1 VNPSATEPALIAAL
15 DSLQRQVSELADDDT
30 LFSELSAEQRRD
42 AHAQGCRI
50 QDRLLAVLSQLV
62 AEMASD
68 GADLVDEGGLPRSYG
83 EGGSD
88 A

>member
-1 VNPSATEPALIAAL
+1 VSPSATEPALVAAL
-15 DSLQRQVSELADDDT
+15 GGLHQQVADLAADPA
-30 LFSELSAEQRRD
+30 LFSELSPQQRRD
-42 AHAQGCRI
+42 AHALGCRL
-50 QDRLLAVLSQLV
+50 QDRLLVVLSQLV